1 MAAQI
6 DNNKALTDYKSRL
19 ENQLKAVQLSPV
31 FEASEREQMTI
42 IYNDLIAIVEQK
54 IKLRTQNQIDALN
67 SNYE

>member
-19 ENQLKAVQLSPV
+19 ENKLKAVQLSPV

-42 IYNDLIAIVEQK
+42 IYNDLIAIIEQK